1 MHLLAIALSF
11 SIGIWLATAAT
22 AQTPAKTEKVD
33 IVAVTGCLR
42 ENPANTWT
50 LVNATDP
57 VASIANAPSAKE
69 IASAPR
75 AGKNEFRLIGVAEFN
90 LPAHRDHLVI
100 VKGLHIK
107 ATPTSRLN
115 VTSVT
120 MVAPSCDAAAKGPAA
135 LH

>member
-11 SIGIWLATAAT
+11 SIGIWLATAAS

-75 AGKNEFRLIGVAEFN
+75 VN
-90 LPAHRDHLVI
+90 
-100 VKGLHIK
+100 
-107 ATPTSRLN
+107 SRRSGSN
-115 VTSVT
+115 T
-120 MVAPSCDAAAKGPAA
+120 
-135 LH
+135 